1 MKYRSSM
8 KKDDI
13 LKLIIDKFYN
23 VNEKLKNDNRTE
35 RDWGEY
41 IALTDL
47 LKKIEIY
54 EVESK

>member
-47 LKKIEIY
+47 LKK
-54 EVESK
+54 SRFMR